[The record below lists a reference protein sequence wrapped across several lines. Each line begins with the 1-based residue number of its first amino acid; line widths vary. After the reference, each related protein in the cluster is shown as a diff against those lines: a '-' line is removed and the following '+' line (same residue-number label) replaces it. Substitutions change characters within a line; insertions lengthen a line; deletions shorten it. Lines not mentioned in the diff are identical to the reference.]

1 MKMRNKILWLCLML
15 GVFNAYSI
23 EVETAGELKNVV
35 TDKSVTELTVQ
46 GKIDVRDLKF
56 IVEELSNLES
66 LDLSGV
72 EIVAYKS
79 SVPYFGDILEYS
91 ANELP
96 DYCFF
101 DKDYKSVVLPG
112 SLRYIGE
119 AAFAGCDKL
128 GNVVCSENLDSI
140 GRYAFSSCVGLEEVT
155 FNSGIEKLGAGA
167 FSKCSKLKSLDLSE
181 IGADCD
187 FEKGIFAG
195 CTSLETVNMG
205 NQVTEIAA
213 NMFAGCAMLK
223 TVNCGANPALKSIG
237 EEAFASTGLTAFD
250 FSACTQL
257 KVIGRWA
264 FAGVQLAEIVLPAS
278 IESIGEGAFFY
289 NESLRDV
296 AIPASVTKVE
306 GYTFNGNT
314 SLATISLP
322 ATLVYVGTRAFEDN
336 TGMTNIT
343 LEAENVPELGENVF
357 AGVDQPNV
365 ELKVPNESVLMYKW
379 AEQWQEFNIIGDIST
394 IEDFIVEENSI
405 KVYFEDK
412 ILNVISKNEISQ
424 VMVYEPNGVCL
435 VSAKPLSES
444 IQIDMSTMGGRMYVV
459 HVKLDNGK
467 EKTFKLVRK

>member
-1 MKMRNKILWLCLML
+1 MKMRNKIFWLCILL
-15 GVFNAYSI
+15 STFNVYSI
-23 EVETAGELKNVV
+23 EVEHAGELRNVV

-46 GKIDVRDLKF
+46 GEIDVRDLKF
-56 IVEELSNLES
+56 IVEELSNLEC
-66 LDLSGV
+66 LDLSGA

-79 SVPYFGDILEYS
+79 SVPYFSDVLEYP

-101 DKDYKSVVLPG
+101 DKNYKSVVLPS
-112 SLRYIGE
+112 SLSYIGE
-119 AAFAGCDKL
+119 AAFAGCDNLTK
-128 GNVVCSENLDSI
+128 VVCPENLDSI
-140 GRYAFSSCVGLEEVT
+140 GNYAFSSCDGLEGVT
-155 FNSGIEKLGAGA
+155 FNAGIEKIGIGA
-167 FSKCSKLKSLDLSE
+167 FAKCAKLKSLDLSV
-181 IGADCD
+181 IGSTCN
-187 FEKGIFAG
+187 FGKGVFAG
-195 CTSLETVNMG
+195 CISLESVNMG
-205 NQVTEIAA
+205 DQITDIAA
-213 NMFAGCAMLK
+213 NMFAGCTMLK
-223 TVNCGANPALKSIG
+223 TINLGTNPTLKSIG
-237 EEAFASTGLTAFD
+237 EDAFASTGLTAFD
-250 FSACTQL
+250 FSVCTQL

-289 NESLRDV
+289 NESLKDV
-296 AIPASVTKVE
+296 AVPASVTKVE

-343 LEAENVPELGENVF
+343 IEAENVPELGENVF

-394 IEDFIVEENSI
+394 IEDFIVEENAI
-405 KVYFEDK
+405 KVSFEDK
-412 ILNVISKNEISQ
+412 ILNVISNNEILQ

-444 IQIDMSTMGGRMYVV
+444 VQIDMSTMGGHVYVV
-459 HVKLDNGK
+459 YVKLKNGK
-467 EKTFKLVRK
+467 EKTFKLVR